1 MRWLYGSLLILV
13 GLFLIF
19 AAVRTPEQKPN
30 PAAGDTVPTQAYS
43 PDKHCTDPGF
53 GRHPYFIDYGDGSGP
68 VFLFCW

>member
-1 MRWLYGSLLILV
+1 MRWLYGSLLIFV

-43 PDKHCTDPGF
+43 PDKHCDEPGF
-53 GRHPYFIDYGDGSGP
+53 GHNAYYLDDGNGP
-68 VFLFCW
+68 PIFLFCF